1 MSPRRIGVWLIG
13 AHGHLA
19 TTLMVGAKAIVKG
32 LCSKGGL
39 VTELE
44 EFSGLDLI
52 GLEGLCFGG
61 HDIRRGD
68 IYANAWEICRRSGIF
83 SPDSL
88 PALEVKLKG
97 IEEEIRPGISL
108 NCGQA
113 IEELANWLL
122 LSEGLRVR
130 EIIALL
136 ASDLLSFKKRNGLDG
151 GVVVNLASTEPLI
164 KPTKGCFA
172 LKQFE
177 RILDADDTASITA
190 STLYAYAA
198 IAHGFAYINFTPSN
212 GAFIP
217 ALVELAEE
225 RRVPIMGCDG
235 KTGETLLKSVLAPM
249 FRQRNLNILSW
260 QGYNILG
267 GGDGKVLSH
276 LQNKEAKIR
285 SKDRILPK
293 ILGYTPHSQVVIDYV
308 PSLEGWKTAW
318 DFIHFSGFMD
328 TKMSLQ
334 FIWQG
339 CDSILAAP
347 LVLDMI
353 RLADLAQRSD
363 EGGLMRHLACFFK
376 DPLGVEEH
384 SFPQQFAMLI
394 DYVRRH
400 LARG

>member
-1 MSPRRIGVWLIG
+1 MSRRKIGVWLIG

-19 TTLMVGAKAIVKG
+19 TTVMVGAGAVARG
-32 LCSKGGL
+32 LCSRIGL

-44 EFSGLDLI
+44 EFKNLNMI
-52 GLEGLCFGG
+52 GLGGLCFGG
-61 HDIRRGD
+61 HDIRRED
-68 IYANAWEICRRSGIF
+68 VYTHAWEIHRCSGIF
-83 SPDSL
+83 SADTL
-88 PALEVKLKG
+88 TALEAELRG
-97 IEEEIRPGISL
+97 IEEEIRPEISL

-113 IEELANWLL
+113 IEGLADWP
-122 LSEGLRVR
+122 LSDERAGLRG
-130 EIIALL
+130 IIARLG
-136 ASDLLSFKKRNGLDG
+136 ADLTGFQQRNGLDG

-164 KPTKGCFA
+164 EPQKDHATLGQ
-172 LKQFE
+172 LE
-177 RILDADDTASITA
+177 RLLDVNDTASITA
-190 STLYAYAA
+190 GMLYAYAA
-198 IAHGFAYINFTPSN
+198 IAHGFAYLNFTPSN
-212 GAFIP
+212 GALIP
-217 ALVELAEE
+217 ALIELAET
-225 RRVPIMGCDG
+225 RGVPVMGCDG

-249 FRQRNLNILSW
+249 FRQRNLNVLTW

-276 LQNKEAKIR
+276 PRNKEAKVR
-285 SKDRILPK
+285 SKDRVLPK
-293 ILGYTPHSQVVIDYV
+293 ILGYTPHSQVAIDYV
-308 PSLEGWKTAW
+308 PSLDGWKTAW

-334 FIWQG
+334 FTWQG

-353 RLADLAQRSD
+353 RLADLAQRNG

-384 SFPQQFAMLI
+384 SFPQQFALLI

-400 LARG
+400 LPGG